1 MQSIILQSSWIITI
15 TLLTPVIGAICI
27 YLLKLI
33 LTERLSKY
41 LALIF
46 TFGEFIFSLVAL
58 LMYSTAAVTLQGGGM
73 YFKLVDDIVWIKAL
87 NIHYTVGVD
96 MLSLPFVI

>member
-46 TFGEFIFSLVAL
+46 TFGEFIF
-58 LMYSTAAVTLQGGGM
+58 
-73 YFKLVDDIVWIKAL
+73 
-87 NIHYTVGVD
+87 
-96 MLSLPFVI
+96 